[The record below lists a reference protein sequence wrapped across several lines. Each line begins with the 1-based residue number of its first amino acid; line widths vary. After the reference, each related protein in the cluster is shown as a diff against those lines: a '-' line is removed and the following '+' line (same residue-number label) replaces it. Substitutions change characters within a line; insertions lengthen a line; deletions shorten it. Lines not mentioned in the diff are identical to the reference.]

1 MTSEQYYAPG
11 GLGFNTLVAVC
22 WTSFSKPT
30 AMDWL
35 TRVME
40 KPGLLSGVI
49 LLDLLEVLTWAA
61 AFNEPAQEGRVLEFK
76 PMWIFVAYVANH

>member
-1 MTSEQYYAPG
+1 M
-11 GLGFNTLVAVC
+11 
-22 WTSFSKPT
+22 
-30 AMDWL
+30 
-35 TRVME
+35 ME
-40 KPGLLSGVI
+40 KPGLLSGAI